1 MELLSGDRQLR
12 HFRLFLGVLIMLL
25 ITVADTNAAIYKWID
40 ENGKVVYS
48 GTRPPSGRKSLSSP
62 SLPQAPRPTATTN
75 LPYSTAGTKRPTATE
90 QDEVIK
96 KQKNAIEV
104 ACEKLRN
111 NLKIMHLS
119 DRIYEKDSQGVSKFL
134 TETERKDRIRSTERR
149 IREEC
154 PLYGQGDPY
163 TNSK

>member
-1 MELLSGDRQLR
+1 
-12 HFRLFLGVLIMLL
+12 MLL

-119 DRIYEKDSQGVSKFL
+119 DRIYEKDSQGVSN
-134 TETERKDRIRSTERR
+134 RHSHPVARGRV
-149 IREEC
+149 
-154 PLYGQGDPY
+154 
-163 TNSK
+163 